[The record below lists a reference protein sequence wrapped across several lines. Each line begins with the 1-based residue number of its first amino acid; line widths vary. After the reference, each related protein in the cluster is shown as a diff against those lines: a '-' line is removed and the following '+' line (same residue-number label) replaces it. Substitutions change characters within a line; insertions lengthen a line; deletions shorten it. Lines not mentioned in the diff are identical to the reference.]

1 MNVLLAPL
9 AGSVVLAA
17 EEAHAVELSTGG
29 WLAAGAW
36 LIPLVPLV
44 AAFVIALFGKR
55 LPYKGW
61 DVAIAVMA
69 FEALYGT
76 ALLVSQVVEPIGYE
90 GAVEIARIGSFAIEW
105 GWMVDGLSTMMYF
118 LVGVVGFLVFL
129 YAKGYMEGDVRFTW
143 FFASFTLFAGG
154 MLVLVSA
161 PNLIQLIVGWEL
173 VGVASWLLI
182 GHYWEEHENSSAAIK
197 AFLTNKVADVGLFIG
212 AIILSVSVGS
222 FRFTDIL
229 HGVEDGAPTLA
240 RYAFWAGL
248 AIFIGAMGKSAQFPL
263 HVWLPD
269 AMAGPTP
276 VSALMHAATM
286 VTAGVYL
293 VGRVYPLYA
302 TEGMAEDVRWVILT
316 IGALTLFLTG
326 LIALVQDD
334 IKRVLA
340 YSTLAQLG
348 YMTAAMG
355 AGAYTAGLFLLFTH
369 AFFKALLFLGAGS
382 VIHAVH
388 SNDMSDMGGLRKD
401 MPWTFRTFIVGS
413 LALIGIFP
421 LAGFFA
427 KDEILA
433 SFRYAGSAESGLTA
447 AQGGAALANV
457 VFVLAVVGAFVT
469 ALYMARAVF
478 LTFFGT
484 YRGHA
489 HPHESPRIMW
499 LPLAALAGFSI
510 VAGWINIP
518 GITELFTDLVG
529 ARFNP
534 VVEHHATGL
543 RLGGGDPRLGG
554 RADRDLP
561 RLPDLVP
568 GPRHPAGTRPF
579 QDPRALPV
587 AGEPVLH
594 RRLLHGRHH
603 PSRPGAGGRRR
614 RLVQRARHRLRDQRR
629 RHRRPVGRPLRV
641 RLRPGGGRR
650 GDQRRRGGHRGER
663 RVAAPDPDRAGPAV
677 RRRGGRRDGGPG
689 GGVRHLPIGGT
700 HVGER
705 MGSQRRGLPTDGG
718 GRGAAGG
725 PQGQRA
731 TPQGGGAGLRR
742 CLVRALGGA
751 DLRLRL
757 LQRRTSTS
765 SAPTSSG
772 SG

>member
-1 MNVLLAPL
+1 MIVLLAPL
-9 AGSVVLAA
+9 AGSVALAA

-36 LIPLVPLV
+36 LIPLVPMV
-44 AAFVIALFGKR
+44 AAFVIALFGRR
-55 LPYKGW
+55 LPYRGW
-61 DVAIAVMA
+61 EVAIAVMA

-76 ALLVSQVVEPIGYE
+76 ALLVGQFVEPIGYE

-105 GWMVDGLSTMMYF
+105 GWVVDGLSTMMYF

-129 YAKGYMEGDVRFTW
+129 YAKAYMEGDVRFTW

-161 PNLIQLIVGWEL
+161 PNVIQLIVGWEL
-173 VGVASWLLI
+173 VGVSSWLLI

-212 AIILSVSVGS
+212 AIIVSVSVGS

-302 TEGMAEDVRWVILT
+302 TEGFAEDVRWVIIT

-348 YMTAAMG
+348 YMMAAMG

-388 SNDMSDMGGLRKD
+388 SNEMSDMGGLRKD

-457 VFVLAVVGAFVT
+457 VFVLAVVGALVT
-469 ALYMARAVF
+469 ALYMSRAVF

-518 GITELFTDLVG
+518 GVTEFFTDLVG

-534 VVEHHATGL
+534 VVEHHATGFDWAAVI
-543 RLGGGDPRLGG
+543 LGSVAGLTGIFLGY
-554 RADRDLP
+554 RIWYPDRDTQLEHDRFQIP
-561 RLPDLVP
+561 VLYPLLANRYYIDDFYMDGIIRPIRGPVAAAVDWFNGHVIDFVINGAGIAARWAGRYVYAFDQEGVDGAINAAGAVTGASGGLLRRTQTGLVQQYAV
-568 GPRHPAGTRPF
+568 GAVAGTVV
-579 QDPRALPV
+579 LV
-587 AGEPVLH
+587 AGFVIFL
-594 RRLLHGRHH
+594 
-603 PSRPGAGGRRR
+603 
-614 RLVQRARHRLRDQRR
+614 
-629 RHRRPVGRPLRV
+629 
-641 RLRPGGGRR
+641 
-650 GDQRRRGGHRGER
+650 
-663 RVAAPDPDRAGPAV
+663 
-677 RRRGGRRDGGPG
+677 
-689 GGVRHLPIGGT
+689 
-700 HVGER
+700 
-705 MGSQRRGLPTDGG
+705 
-718 GRGAAGG
+718 
-725 PQGQRA
+725 
-731 TPQGGGAGLRR
+731 
-742 CLVRALGGA
+742 
-751 DLRLRL
+751 
-757 LQRRTSTS
+757 
-765 SAPTSSG
+765 
-772 SG
+772 